1 MPTLEPQIKNIQF
14 KIQQLVKLFA
24 ALKKENARLNIEK
37 EALQKKVTDY
47 QESIEQLQQQVE
59 VLKISGGNWNDKDKK
74 DFEKRIAGYI
84 KEVDKCI
91 NLLSR

>member
-1 MPTLEPQIKNIQF
+1 MSALETQIKNIQN
-14 KIQQLVKLFA
+14 KIQRLIKQYA
-24 ALKKENARLNIEK
+24 GLKKDNARLQIEK
-37 EALQKKVTDY
+37 EALQQKVAGY
-47 QESIEQLQQQVE
+47 QASIEQLQQQVE
-59 VLKISGGNWNDKDKK
+59 VLKISSGNWDDKDKK

>member
-1 MPTLEPQIKNIQF
+1 MPTLEPQIKNIQN
-14 KIQQLVKLFA
+14 KIQQLVKQFA
-24 ALKKENARLNIEK
+24 ALKKENARLHIEK
-37 EALQKKVTDY
+37 EALQKKVADY
-47 QESIEQLQQQVE
+47 EGSLEQLQQQVE